1 MHQNTKDAYGFP
13 LSIPVLK
20 DDVVRRQEIKGC
32 AGAAHYIRIT
42 PCAIFRSTMNFS
54 IHQASHIGNRR
65 FNQDR
70 VAYVF
75 SNDILLLVLADGMG
89 GHTHG
94 ELAAS
99 MTIETF
105 VEAFKRIDQP
115 RVADPDKFILDCMQS
130 AHDRIMELSQ
140 DGLTGGFPGTTCVA
154 ALIQDGMMYWGHAGD
169 SRLYLL
175 RGGKMATRTIDHS
188 VVQHW
193 VETGQITAEE
203 ARVHPH
209 RNHITHCLGG
219 VEDVFYMEH
228 GKPVKLQSGDV
239 VLLGSDGLWGPFTDS
254 ELAGAFA
261 DGPVALVLDELIIT
275 AVQRERGHSDNATG
289 LAMRWGDHEASH
301 DTRVPVSHVLQIT

>member
-1 MHQNTKDAYGFP
+1 
-13 LSIPVLK
+13 
-20 DDVVRRQEIKGC
+20 
-32 AGAAHYIRIT
+32 
-42 PCAIFRSTMNFS
+42 MNFS

-89 GHTHG
+89 GHMHG

-105 VEAFKRIDQP
+105 VEAFNRINQP
-115 RVADPDKFILDCMQS
+115 RVADPDKFILDCMES
-130 AHDRIMELSQ
+130 AHDRILELSQ

-154 ALIQDGMMYWGHAGD
+154 ALIQDGKMYWGHAGD

-175 RGGKMATRTIDHS
+175 RDGKVAARTMDHS

-193 VETGQITAEE
+193 VETGQITAAE
-203 ARVHPH
+203 ARVHPQ

-219 VEDVFYMEH
+219 IEDVFYMQH
-228 GKPVKLQSGDV
+228 GKPVQLQSGDV
-239 VLLGSDGLWGPFTDS
+239 VLLGSDGLWGPFTDN
-254 ELAGAFA
+254 ELADAFA
-261 DGPVALVLDELIIT
+261 DGPVAVVLDELIIT
-275 AVQRERGHSDNATG
+275 AVQRERGHSDNVTG

-301 DTRVPVSHVLQIT
+301 DTSVTVSHVLEIS